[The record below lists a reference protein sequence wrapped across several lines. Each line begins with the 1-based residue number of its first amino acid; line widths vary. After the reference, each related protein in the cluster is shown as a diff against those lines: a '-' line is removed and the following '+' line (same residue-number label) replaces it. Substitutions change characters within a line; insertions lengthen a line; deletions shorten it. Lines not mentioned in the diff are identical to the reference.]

1 MKNNRIIEIQ
11 ENINELT
18 VDLLVPIRTSKTINK
33 EKFEKLYLL
42 LDELKELV
50 AGQELINRKLAGLL
64 FFIYTTI
71 SAESQHSHY
80 SNPIFIETG
89 RLEDY
94 LSKIL
99 WDSPFG
105 HSI

>member
-1 MKNNRIIEIQ
+1 MNTRIIEI
-11 ENINELT
+11 EKRINDLT
-18 VDLLVPIRTSKTINK
+18 TDLLVPIRTTKK
-33 EKFEKLYLL
+33 VDKKAFEEFYQLL
-42 LDELKELV
+42 EEVKSLVQGKDE
-50 AGQELINRKLAGLL
+50 ISRKLAGLL

-71 SAESQHSHY
+71 SAEAEHVGYQ
-80 SNPIFIETG
+80 NPIFIETA

-105 HSI
+105 K